1 MGPAMRSSARFS
13 LRRVEVALLLDDG
26 RWRSPRLRR
35 RESWGQILGT
45 FRGRNARVG
54 MMAGCRYGKRHTVYR
69 NQCPRMDF
77 ADADSAAAF
86 TNPAVACWGAHP
98 TGRVS
103 ALNRSAIAV
112 RGTRRAVPRPCE
124 AELDAP
130 GSTRS
135 HAYPACQVSEFA
147 VDAVG
152 LLQMRQMSDA
162 VVPGRFGRGTRG
174 KDVLGHCR

>member
-1 MGPAMRSSARFS
+1 MALATPQAVVS
-13 LRRVEVALLLDDG
+13 LGDR
-26 RWRSPRLRR
+26 
-35 RESWGQILGT
+35 SWGL

-54 MMAGCRYGKRHTVYR
+54 IMAGCRHGKRHTVYR
-69 NQCPRMDF
+69 NQCPRMDC

-86 TNPAVACWGAHP
+86 TNPAVACRGAHP
-98 TGRVS
+98 TRRVP
-103 ALNRSAIAV
+103 ALNRSAIPV
-112 RGTRRAVPRPCE
+112 RGTRRTVPRPSE

-135 HAYPACQVSEFA
+135 HAYPACQVGQFA

-162 VVPGRFGRGTRG
+162 VVPGRFGRETRG
-174 KDVLGHCR
+174 KDVLGHGR